1 MELKIFV
8 DRLKEGSIEKLEGE
22 VPPDFL
28 EVGDQDLKCTSPVKL
43 KGQAYIATD
52 HLLIQLHIETK
63 ISMPCSIC
71 NEPTEIKIN
80 IPDFTQVEPLSEIPS
95 SVFDYTDLVRED
107 ILLSLPQ
114 FTECHDGKCP
124 ERDLIKNYLK
134 KEEKAKK
141 PASEEAVHFPFSDL

>member
-1 MELKIFV
+1 MELKIFI

-22 VPPDFL
+22 VPPNFL
-28 EVGDQDLKCTSPVKL
+28 ELDDRDLQCTSPVKL

-63 ISMPCSIC
+63 IFMPCSIC
-71 NEPTEIKIN
+71 NEPTEIKIK
-80 IPDFTQVEPLSEIPS
+80 IPDFTHVEPLSEIRS
-95 SVFDYTDLVRED
+95 SIFDYTELLRED

-114 FTECHDGKCP
+114 FTECHNGKCP

-134 KEEKAKK
+134 KEKKAEK
-141 PASEEAVHFPFSDL
+141 SSSGEAVHFPFSDI